1 MAMYPRDFQTA
12 LTAQGLSPGEPD
24 GIWGPKTERAAKQW
38 FALGTDLLQTPPT
51 VPGTVGMSAVND
63 DKFFVEMRRILG
75 PLSQSEVN
83 GINLILA
90 EAKKRN
96 TPINQFSYM
105 GATDWWETGKS
116 WQPVRE
122 AYYLNMSETAKEA
135 WRKRNLRYW
144 PYYGR
149 GLVQLT
155 WEYNYRRAGQKLGL
169 DLVNL
174 PDLALRPDVA
184 VQIMFDGMEE
194 GWFTGKALDD
204 YIDEI
209 DEPDSEDL
217 AEYVNARKIINGTDK
232 ALTIGKMAVEIEHA
246 VRASI

>member
-1 MAMYPRDFQTA
+1 MYPRDFQTT

-38 FALGTDLLQTPPT
+38 FALGTDLL
-51 VPGTVGMSAVND
+51 VPQSGDKESITSLDD
-63 DKFFVEMRRILG
+63 DKFFLEMRKILG
-75 PLSQSEVN
+75 PLSQSEVD

-90 EAKKRN
+90 EAKKRD
-96 TPINQFSYM
+96 TPINQFAYM
-105 GATDWWETGKS
+105 GATDWWETGKT

-122 AYYLNMSETAKEA
+122 AFYLNMSEPAKEA

-169 DLVNL
+169 DLVDL
-174 PDLALRPDVA
+174 PDLALRPEVA

-204 YIDEI
+204 YINEI

-217 AEYVNARKIINGTDK
+217 KEYVNARRIINGTDK